1 MFVRKLF
8 YPIFNL
14 ISIRHIHTNPPSCY
28 LSQKSIR
35 NYINKGS
42 LDVWDIYNTPQGQNQ
57 QQPQNQGCRDGWY
70 M

>member
-42 LDVWDIYNTPQGQNQ
+42 LDVWDIYNTSTK
-57 QQPQNQGCRDGWY
+57 
-70 M
+70 